1 MAEHGA
7 VSFVFLITD
16 RSRRDQ
22 IEQRNRQEREARLGI
37 KMIKV
42 RTYRNSGIRLDLLQR
57 ALGTDRQG
65 ELTRDRHTKLFRDS
79 FVIKTI
85 FEYLYPGWKALFIGV
100 GDLRVT
106 ALGVF

>member
-37 KMIKV
+37 EMIKV
-42 RTYRNSGIRLDLLQR
+42 RAYRNSGVRLDLLQR
-57 ALGTDRQG
+57 AIGADRQG
-65 ELTRDRHTKLFRDS
+65 ELASNRHTKSL
-79 FVIKTI
+79 
-85 FEYLYPGWKALFIGV
+85 
-100 GDLRVT
+100 
-106 ALGVF
+106 